1 MNSYYFYFLY
11 MLRYPPGTV
20 GARVLFIYLV
30 CLILFVDQIRS
41 DQTRSD
47 QTRSDQI
54 RPVQYYT
61 NDVTF
66 ASYPFHST
74 RAERKKFL
82 LLFTIILMICNMYL
96 LNLTLPPFII
106 YYLLFTYYAHHAGNI
121 TVSIE
126 CIIPLH
132 AIIFSCNIIGLSLI
146 DITDSFAKPFPR
158 PT

>member
-30 CLILFVDQIRS
+30 CLILFV
-41 DQTRSD
+41 D